1 MVTKGAKL
9 YIYFNDGFFQ
19 VVKRWNYPIKL
30 FSMDN
35 ILQMVKRWKLKG
47 IRGQKFILLK
57 IKWLYKIFTLFR
69 KWTFWENKN
78 SIDFQLVTPSFLKNG
93 REGVPSGTDSIR
105 IVGPE
110 NLEMFFLWDCFVG
123 CGAFWVS
130 AWGICRFCLEEVWG
144 GLFWAS
150 LPFFC
155 TFAMPICKQNW
166 FRGAAGL
173 DSGRCPAFFCFWLYK
188 KPKYAKS
195 VFRAGPD
202 FLEVFFL
209 KRCWISYFYD
219 NSSRFHWLLFL
230 TYHWFCIILRRN
242 HKTMTHKHF

>member
-1 MVTKGAKL
+1 M
-9 YIYFNDGFFQ
+9 
-19 VVKRWNYPIKL
+19 
-30 FSMDN
+30 
-35 ILQMVKRWKLKG
+35 
-47 IRGQKFILLK
+47 
-57 IKWLYKIFTLFR
+57 FTLFR

-105 IVGPE
+105 IVGPGK
-110 NLEMFFLWDCFVG
+110 LELFFLWDCFVG

-155 TFAMPICKQNW
+155 DGECGGILEKCHFFLVFWLEKCTFALPIYKQKG

-173 DSGRCPAFFCFWLYK
+173 DSGRCPAFF
-188 KPKYAKS
+188 
-195 VFRAGPD
+195 
-202 FLEVFFL
+202 
-209 KRCWISYFYD
+209 
-219 NSSRFHWLLFL
+219 LFL
-230 TYHWFCIILRRN
+230 AV
-242 HKTMTHKHF
+242 